1 MKEQF
6 CNYEIALKL
15 KQLGFGII
23 GEYIQLP
30 YYYDLKGNLI
40 INRIGVRRKNKP
52 YQIGADTIDDFEAY
66 LSTTDNSSEDFVL
79 APLWQQVIDWFRE
92 KHDLHISIE
101 SYNQDEDGNDIDY
114 QYTYRVVT
122 KGFENIDYKFWNIFY
137 NTYEEAREQAIL
149 KAIELCKKN

>member
-1 MKEQF
+1 
-6 CNYEIALKL
+6 
-15 KQLGFGII
+15 
-23 GEYIQLP
+23 
-30 YYYDLKGNLI
+30 
-40 INRIGVRRKNKP
+40 
-52 YQIGADTIDDFEAY
+52 
-66 LSTTDNSSEDFVL
+66 
-79 APLWQQVIDWFRE
+79 VIDWFRE